1 MVWFLHMFQAAV
13 AFVSC
18 SNPSPNILRTD
29 MHERVGYG
37 ALSCEGRILR
47 DKLRGQIMLWRKP
60 HTGSNGT
67 KSIVRVGY
75 HLGKMVGNDGI
86 EPPTISV

>member
-1 MVWFLHMFQAAV
+1 
-13 AFVSC
+13 
-18 SNPSPNILRTD
+18 
-29 MHERVGYG
+29 
-37 ALSCEGRILR
+37 
-47 DKLRGQIMLWRKP
+47 MLWQKP
-60 HTGSNGT
+60 RTGSNGT